1 MAVPAR
7 IPVSASAR
15 VSNVRTSIAALF
27 ALGVLVA
34 MPLALASDLGDVGTL
49 DQAAVSNLP
58 RFVEAN
64 RQVVAFKTGLDKQFT
79 ARMKAAHSQADQQR
93 IITEFRGRLQD
104 RQRALL
110 GPLFGRAQTAIAS
123 VSSSKNLSVIVDK
136 SIVIFGGQDITKAV
150 IDLMQSPGPIAA
162 PVSTPPPSEIG
173 FVDND
178 QIDAIPKLKTAND
191 DFLRFNEQQKRIAA
205 QKMSKAKTDAERQQ
219 VLRDYQ
225 KTVSDRQDQQLK
237 PLADQTKSAIADIGK
252 KKNLVLVID
261 KGHLIYGGTDITP
274 DVQNAFK

>member
-1 MAVPAR
+1 
-7 IPVSASAR
+7 
-15 VSNVRTSIAALF
+15 VRTSIAALF